1 MENEYLDVSFAVMM
15 EDAYEELL
23 MPTLTSKYTKVMVE
37 KHFSYN
43 APNEF
48 CVLNAECEEPVCFVK
63 FQNGPIKECGVNG
76 VANEDL
82 LNMVLCRLQ
91 HFQES
96 PYACYENQK
105 AAECIMDALSWLRM
119 RTEQRAERGV
129 EGTSEI

>member
-1 MENEYLDVSFAVMM
+1 MGIKNVVKSCFRNDDY
-15 EDAYEELL
+15 YKELS
-23 MPTLTSKYTKVMVE
+23 MPTLTSKYTRVMVE
-37 KHFSYN
+37 KEFSNN
-43 APNEF
+43 APHDFMVVDAANEDII
-48 CVLNAECEEPVCFVK
+48 CCIG
-63 FQNGPIKECGVNG
+63 FQNGPIKEYGVNG

-119 RTEQRAERGV
+119 RTEQRTERGV

>member
-1 MENEYLDVSFAVMM
+1 MEIEYVDVSCML
-15 EDAYEELL
+15 EEAYEELV

-37 KHFSYN
+37 KEFINN
-43 APNEF
+43 APHEF
-48 CVLNAECEEPVCFVK
+48 MGVDAENDNIICCIG
-63 FQNGPIKECGVNG
+63 FQNGPIKEYGVNG

-105 AAECIMDALSWLRM
+105 AAECIIYALSWLRM
-119 RTEQRAERGV
+119 RTNQRAERGV
-129 EGTSEI
+129 EGTSQI